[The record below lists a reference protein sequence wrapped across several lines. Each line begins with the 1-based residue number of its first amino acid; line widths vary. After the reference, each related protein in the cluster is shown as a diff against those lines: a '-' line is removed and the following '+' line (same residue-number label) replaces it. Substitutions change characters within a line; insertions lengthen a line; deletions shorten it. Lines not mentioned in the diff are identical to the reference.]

1 MGTRSPSS
9 YSLWSFYF
17 CKASHFLSH
26 FISDF
31 SNLSVSTICIAMV
44 AEVKLTFFFL
54 ILNEPTLRIFFF
66 FDSPFFIHF
75 HHKSEGLPPLTV
87 TLLEFTQFLTS
98 TLRCQW
104 TQTSCFSNILSFP
117 CGPALGP
124 AIFHPFAIWPTP
136 VLHNMFLGLQTESCA
151 PADPPTFSCSC
162 ASICCVGHTES
173 TLVLCGP
180 RLLKGP
186 FWVNAKL
193 EVSMGY
199 FVDKE

>member
-1 MGTRSPSS
+1 MGRRSPSS

-17 CKASHFLSH
+17 CKASYFLSH

-31 SNLSVSTICIAMV
+31 SNLSVSTICIAIV
-44 AEVKLTFFFL
+44 AEVKLTFFNFKWT
-54 ILNEPTLRIFFF
+54 NFEDFF
-66 FDSPFFIHF
+66 FDFPFFIHF

-87 TLLEFTQFLTS
+87 TLLEFTQFFTS

-104 TQTSCFSNILSFP
+104 TQTSCFSYILSFP

-136 VLHNMFLGLQTESCA
+136 VLHDMFLGLQTESCA
-151 PADPPTFSCSC
+151 PVDPPISCSC

-199 FVDKE
+199 FVDME